1 MAIRLYKPTTPG
13 RRGMT
18 TADKAAIT
26 KKKPERSLIVAKTAG
41 SGRNNQGKI
50 TVRHRG
56 GGVKRFYRLVD
67 FNFIGVT
74 SAVVTA
80 IEFDPN
86 RSANIA
92 LVEIKSGGDVRK
104 AYIIA
109 GSGMKVGDQLASGP
123 EAEIKVSNRL
133 PLKHIPAG
141 TQIYNI
147 ELVLGKG
154 GQLVR
159 SAGAKAQLIS
169 KESPKAGFV
178 QVKLPSG
185 EVRLVNENC
194 QATIGTVG
202 NEQHQ
207 NIKYGSAGRRRR
219 LGWRPAVRGKAMNPV
234 DHPHGGGEGA
244 TSTAIHKYGQKT
256 PWGKPALGL
265 KTRRRKVTNAMIV
278 RGRGEGRRR

>member
-1 MAIRLYKPTTPG
+1 MAVKLYKPTTPG

-18 TADKAAIT
+18 SRDTSAIT
-26 KKKPERSLIVAKTAG
+26 KQKPERSLIVAKTAG

-67 FNFIGVT
+67 FDFKSIT

-80 IEFDPN
+80 IEYDPN

-92 LVEIKSGGDVRK
+92 LVLIDNVRK
-104 AYIIA
+104 AYILA
-109 GSGMKVGDQLASGP
+109 GSGMKVGDQLASG
-123 EAEIKVSNRL
+123 EGAEVRKGNRL
-133 PLKHIPAG
+133 PLKNIPAG

-154 GQLVR
+154 GQIAR
-159 SAGAKAQLIS
+159 SAGTKAQLVS
-169 KESPKAGFV
+169 KESSQNGFV

-185 EVRLVNENC
+185 EVRLVHENC
-194 QATIGTVG
+194 QATIGIVG
-202 NEQHQ
+202 NEAHQ

-219 LGWRPAVRGKAMNPV
+219 LGWRPSVRGSAMNPV

-244 TSTAIHKYGQKT
+244 QATSIFKYGQKT

-265 KTRRRKVTNAMIV
+265 KTRRRKLTDAMIV
-278 RGRGEGRRR
+278 RGRKQGRRR

>member
-1 MAIRLYKPTTPG
+1 MAVKLYKPTTPG

-18 TADKAAIT
+18 TQDTSAVT
-26 KKKPERSLIVAKTAG
+26 KKRPERSLLVIKKAG

-56 GGVKRFYRLVD
+56 GGVKRLYRLVD
-67 FNFIGVT
+67 FDFKSVD

-80 IEFDPN
+80 IEYDPN
-86 RSANIA
+86 RSARIA
-92 LVEIKSGGDVRK
+92 LVQIDGGKK
-104 AYIIA
+104 AYVLA
-109 GSGMKVGDQLASGP
+109 GSGMKVGDQLASGD
-123 EAEIKVSNRL
+123 EAAVRAGNRL
-133 PLKHIPAG
+133 PLKSIPAG

-154 GQLVR
+154 GQVAR
-159 SAGAKAQLIS
+159 SAGAKAQLVS
-169 KESPKAGFV
+169 KESSREGFV

-185 EVRLVNENC
+185 EVRLVHENC

-202 NEQHQ
+202 NEAHQ

-219 LGWRPAVRGKAMNPV
+219 LGWRPQVRGKAMNPV

-244 TSTAIHKYGQKT
+244 QPTAIYKYGQKT

-265 KTRRRKVTNAMIV
+265 KTRRRKATDAMIV
-278 RGRGEGRRR
+278 RGRKSGRRR

>member
-1 MAIRLYKPTTPG
+1 MAIKLYKPTTPG

-18 TADKAAIT
+18 TADTAVIT
-26 KKKPERSLIVAKTAG
+26 KKKPTRSLIVIKRAT

-67 FNFIGVT
+67 FDFQSVS
-74 SAVVTA
+74 SAVVQA

-86 RSANIA
+86 RSAHIA
-92 LVEIKSGGDVRK
+92 LVKIEDGKLV
-104 AYIIA
+104 YVLA
-109 GSGMKVGDQLASGP
+109 GSGMQVGDQLASGP
-123 EAEIKVSNRL
+123 DAAVRTGNRL
-133 PLKHIPAG
+133 ALKNIPAG

-147 ELVLGKG
+147 ELVLGRG
-154 GQLVR
+154 GQIAR
-159 SAGAKAQLIS
+159 SAGAKASLVS
-169 KESPKAGFV
+169 KESLRDGFV

-244 TSTAIHKYGQKT
+244 QPTAIYKYGQKT

-265 KTRRRKVTNAMIV
+265 KTRRRKSTDAMII
-278 RGRGEGRRR
+278 RGRGKGRRR

>member
-1 MAIRLYKPTTPG
+1 MPVKLYKPTTPA
-13 RRGMT
+13 RRNMT
-18 TADKAAIT
+18 STDTSAVT
-26 KKKPERSLIVAKTAG
+26 KQRPERSLIVIKKTG

-67 FNFIGVT
+67 FNFRSVK

-80 IEFDPN
+80 IEYDPN
-86 RSANIA
+86 RSAHIA
-92 LVEIKSGGDVRK
+92 LVQIDGGKK
-104 AYIIA
+104 AYVLA
-109 GSGMKVGDQLASGP
+109 GSGMKVGDQLASGV
-123 EAEIKVSNRL
+123 EAPIRSGNRL
-133 PLKHIPAG
+133 ALKDIPAG

-147 ELVLGKG
+147 ELVLGRG
-154 GQLVR
+154 GQIAR
-159 SAGAKAQLIS
+159 SAGAKAQLVS
-169 KESPKAGFV
+169 KESSREGFV

-185 EVRLVNENC
+185 EVRLVHENC

-202 NEQHQ
+202 NEAHQ

-219 LGWRPAVRGKAMNPV
+219 LGWRPQVRGSAMNPV

-244 TSTAIHKYGQKT
+244 QATSIFKYGQKT

-265 KTRRRKVTNAMIV
+265 KTRRRKATDAMIV
-278 RGRGEGRRR
+278 RGRKQGRRR

>member
-1 MAIRLYKPTTPG
+1 MALKLYKPTTPA

-18 TADKAAIT
+18 TADTEVLT
-26 KKKPERSLIVAKTAG
+26 KKKPTKSLIVMKKTG

-56 GGVKRFYRLVD
+56 GGVKRYYRLVD
-67 FNFIGVT
+67 FDFKQVK
-74 SAVVTA
+74 SAVVEA
-80 IEFDPN
+80 IEYDPN
-86 RSANIA
+86 RSAHIA
-92 LVEIKSGGDVRK
+92 LVRLDSGK
-104 AYIIA
+104 PAYVIA
-109 GSGMKVGDQLASGP
+109 GSGMKVGDQLASGD
-123 EAEIKVSNRL
+123 EAAIKAGNRL
-133 PLKHIPAG
+133 ALKNIPAG

-154 GQLVR
+154 GQIAR
-159 SAGAKAQLIS
+159 SAGTKASLVS
-169 KESPKAGFV
+169 KESTKEGFV
-178 QVKLPSG
+178 QVRLPSG

-244 TSTAIHKYGQKT
+244 QPTAIYKYGQKT

-265 KTRRRKVTNAMIV
+265 KTRRRKSTQAMII
-278 RGRGEGRRR
+278 RGRGKGRRK

>member
-1 MAIRLYKPTTPG
+1 MAVKLYKPTTPG

-18 TADKAAIT
+18 TADTSTIT
-26 KKKPERSLIVAKTAG
+26 KKRPEKSLIVIKKTG

-56 GGVKRFYRLVD
+56 GGMKRFYRLVD
-67 FNFIGVT
+67 FDFRAVA
-74 SAVVTA
+74 SAVVKA

-86 RSANIA
+86 RSSHIA
-92 LVEIKSGGDVRK
+92 LVEIDGGKK
-104 AYIIA
+104 AYVLA
-109 GSGMKVGDQLASGP
+109 GSGMKVGDQLASGA
-123 EAEIKVSNRL
+123 EAPIRAGNRL
-133 PLKHIPAG
+133 AMKDIPAG

-154 GQLVR
+154 GQIAR
-159 SAGAKAQLIS
+159 SAGAKAQLVS
-169 KESPKAGFV
+169 KESSTDGFV
-178 QVKLPSG
+178 QVRLPSG
-185 EVRLVNENC
+185 EVRLVHENC

-207 NIKYGSAGRRRR
+207 NIKYGKAGRRRR
-219 LGWRPAVRGKAMNPV
+219 LGWRPQVRGSAMNPV

-244 TSTAIHKYGQKT
+244 QATSIYKYGQKT

-265 KTRRRKVTNAMIV
+265 KTRRRKLTNAMIV
-278 RGRGEGRRR
+278 RGRGKGRRR